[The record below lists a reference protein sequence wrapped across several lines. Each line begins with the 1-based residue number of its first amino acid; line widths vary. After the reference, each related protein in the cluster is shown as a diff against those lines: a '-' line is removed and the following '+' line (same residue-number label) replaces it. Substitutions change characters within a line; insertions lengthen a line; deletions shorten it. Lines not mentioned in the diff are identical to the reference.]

1 MTIDPSLAELRTE
14 LPASLFLADTAAEA
28 AWARED
34 DSVLTEQERNYA
46 REFDAEAATTW
57 SAGRVVLRHVLGAHL
72 DRDPA
77 GIDIR
82 LDSAGKPRHDDCEFS
97 VSRSRRLVIVAV
109 ADDPVGLDI
118 EAVPDP
124 AVAAE
129 ALQLVHPRER
139 AELDQLPGSE
149 MAAEFARLWA
159 RKEAFLRAMST
170 GLARDPGMDY
180 VGSGP
185 LPESPHPDVDIF
197 DLESGIPEGH
207 FAAIAFNR

>member
-1 MTIDPSLAELRTE
+1 
-14 LPASLFLADTAAEA
+14 
-28 AWARED
+28 
-34 DSVLTEQERNYA
+34 
-46 REFDAEAATTW
+46 
-57 SAGRVVLRHVLGAHL
+57 
-72 DRDPA
+72 
-77 GIDIR
+77 
-82 LDSAGKPRHDDCEFS
+82 
-97 VSRSRRLVIVAV
+97 
-109 ADDPVGLDI
+109 
-118 EAVPDP
+118 
-124 AVAAE
+124 
-129 ALQLVHPRER
+129 
-139 AELDQLPGSE
+139 

>member
-97 VSRSRRLVIVAV
+97 VSRS
-109 ADDPVGLDI
+109 ADSSSSPSPTIRSASTSKPYRSRPLPPRPCSSCIRVRELNSTSC
-118 EAVPDP
+118 PDP
-124 AVAAE
+124 
-129 ALQLVHPRER
+129 R
-139 AELDQLPGSE
+139 
-149 MAAEFARLWA
+149 W
-159 RKEAFLRAMST
+159 LRSSHAC
-170 GLARDPGMDY
+170 GLARKP
-180 VGSGP
+180 SC
-185 LPESPHPDVDIF
+185 E
-197 DLESGIPEGH
+197 
-207 FAAIAFNR
+207 R

>member
-1 MTIDPSLAELRTE
+1 A
-14 LPASLFLADTAAEA
+14 PAASATRLEA
-28 AWARED
+28 AD
-34 DSVLTEQERNYA
+34 
-46 REFDAEAATTW
+46 
-57 SAGRVVLRHVLGAHL
+57 
-72 DRDPA
+72 
-77 GIDIR
+77 
-82 LDSAGKPRHDDCEFS
+82 KPWHDDCALS

-118 EAVPDP
+118 EAVPEP

-139 AELDQLPGSE
+139 AELDQLSGPE

-185 LPESPHPDVDIF
+185 LPESPHPTSTSSISSR
-197 DLESGIPEGH
+197 ESPRGTSPRSRSIADDSGLQRAPGSRCVQPLTRSCT
-207 FAAIAFNR
+207 AARPPSAKGCADCAVR

>member
-1 MTIDPSLAELRTE
+1 LIETRPEST
-14 LPASLFLADTAAEA
+14 
-28 AWARED
+28 
-34 DSVLTEQERNYA
+34 
-46 REFDAEAATTW
+46 
-57 SAGRVVLRHVLGAHL
+57 SA
-72 DRDPA
+72 
-77 GIDIR
+77 

-118 EAVPDP
+118 EAVPEP

-139 AELDQLPGSE
+139 AELDQLSGPE

-185 LPESPHPDVDIF
+185 LPESPASGRRHLRSRVGDPRGAFRRDRVQSLTIPVSSGHPAADV
-197 DLESGIPEGH
+197 
-207 FAAIAFNR
+207 FNR

>member
-1 MTIDPSLAELRTE
+1 CTRP
-14 LPASLFLADTAAEA
+14 P
-28 AWARED
+28 
-34 DSVLTEQERNYA
+34 
-46 REFDAEAATTW
+46 
-57 SAGRVVLRHVLGAHL
+57 
-72 DRDPA
+72 
-77 GIDIR
+77 
-82 LDSAGKPRHDDCEFS
+82 PRHPFPTR
-97 VSRSRRLVIVAV
+97 RSS
-109 ADDPVGLDI
+109 DLDI

-180 VGSGP
+180 VGSGS
-185 LPESPHPDVDIF
+185 LPESPHPGVDIF
-197 DLESGIPEGH
+197 DLESGIPQGH

>member
-1 MTIDPSLAELRTE
+1 MAFHPSFTE
-14 LPASLFLADTAAEA
+14 LPTDLPAALVLADTAAEA

-46 REFDAEAATTW
+46 HEFDAEAATW

-77 GIDIR
+77 GIEIR
-82 LDSAGKPRHDDCEFS
+82 LDSAGKPRNDDCEFS
-97 VSRSRRLVIVAV
+97 VSRSRRLVLVAV
-109 ADDPVGLDI
+109 AEDPVGLDI
-118 EAVPDP
+118 EAAPDP

-139 AELDQLPGSE
+139 TELEALPEAEL
-149 MAAEFARLWA
+149 AAEFARLWA
-159 RKEAFLRAMST
+159 RKEAFLRALST

-180 VGSGP
+180 VGTGP
-185 LPESPHPDVDIF
+185 EPESAHPDVDIH
-197 DLESGIPEGH
+197 DLESGIPSGH